1 LKAEVIK
8 ILKHQ
13 VEINVLDIKGNKSKV
28 LKGGEVKI
36 RDKLLNF
43 LLGKQQNFL
52 ILVPSETVE
61 SVSIRE
67 VVKGE

>member
-1 LKAEVIK
+1 M
-8 ILKHQ
+8 LKHQ
-13 VEINVLDIKGNKSKV
+13 VEINISDAKGNKSKV

-43 LLGKQQNFL
+43 LLGDQQSFL
-52 ILVPSETVE
+52 VLVPSEIVE

-67 VVKGE
+67 VQDKEMSK